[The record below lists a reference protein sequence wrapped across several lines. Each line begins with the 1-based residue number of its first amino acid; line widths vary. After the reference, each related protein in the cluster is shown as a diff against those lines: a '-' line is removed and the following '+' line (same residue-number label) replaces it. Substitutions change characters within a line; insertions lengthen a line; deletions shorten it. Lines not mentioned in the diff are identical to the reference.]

1 MPHGVMVNTMV
12 FGAIVPGSSPGE
24 ATIKCSSSS
33 VGSECLATNE
43 EVAGSSPAWSTKQ
56 HTLVAQWLARLPDTQ
71 KVVCSSHTKSTKMR
85 DAWRW
90 FPERSHKPQTWVRVP
105 LPQPHTLVAQ

>member
-33 VGSECLATNE
+33 VGSERLATNE
-43 EVAGSSPAWSTKQ
+43 EVAGSSPAWSTKLWA
-56 HTLVAQWLARLPDTQ
+56 H
-71 KVVCSSHTKSTKMR
+71 SSVGRAFALQAKGPEFESPWVHK
-85 DAWRW
+85 DAAI
-90 FPERSHKPQTWVRVP
+90 V
-105 LPQPHTLVAQ
+105 